1 MKTIRL
7 LEYGGQL
14 VFDDVPKPAIARD
27 EILVKIRSTAVN
39 HLDLVKASGAA
50 RQVLPIDLPWI
61 PGHEYS
67 GVVEQIGSDVAE
79 WAPGDA
85 VFGAN
90 GVGGAYAEYLAV
102 KPAAVAGKPSNLSFE
117 EAASAPVAAQTA
129 WQGIFT
135 HGHLDAGQTILIHG
149 GAGAVGAYAVQL
161 ASHAG
166 ATVIATA
173 SGDDEAYLK
182 SIGASQVINYR
193 EAQFEKV
200 LREKVDVVFDL
211 IGGDTQKRS
220 FLVLKEG
227 GHLVSAI
234 QPVSQEET
242 ARYRVSGEMMR
253 LEPSGEVLGRIARLL
268 EEGTIRPDV
277 AAVYALQDAT
287 QAWKDIAGNLPGVH
301 GMSPSETGAARRRS
315 HGKIVLRVA

>member
-1 MKTIRL
+1 MKAVRL

-14 VFDDVPKPAIARD
+14 VFNDVPTPTIARD
-27 EILVKIRSTAVN
+27 EILVKIKSTAVN
-39 HLDLVKASGAA
+39 HLDLVEASGTA
-50 RQVLPIDLPWI
+50 RQILPIDLPWI
-61 PGHEYS
+61 PGHEFS
-67 GVVEQIGSDVAE
+67 GVVEQIGSDVAAC
-79 WAPGDA
+79 APGDA
-85 VFGAN
+85 VFGTT
-90 GVGGAYAEYLAV
+90 GMGAYAEYLAV
-102 KPAAVAGKPSNLSFE
+102 KPAAIARKPSNLSFE
-117 EAASAPVAAQTA
+117 EAASVPVASQTA

-135 HGHLDAGQTILIHG
+135 HGHLEKGQTILIHG

-173 SGDDEAYLK
+173 SGEDEAYLN
-182 SIGASQVINYR
+182 SIGASRVIDYR

-227 GHLVSAI
+227 GHLVAAT

-242 ARYRVSGEMMR
+242 ARHRVSGAMMR
-253 LEPSGEVLGRIARLL
+253 LAPSADGLGRIARLL

-277 AAVYALQDAT
+277 ATVYALQDAA
-287 QAWKDIAGNLPGVH
+287 QAWKDIAGIL
-301 GMSPSETGAARRRS
+301 SPSGPGAARRRS